1 VKGLIISK
9 EGFMQA
15 LALITILGVFMIGVP
30 AETQAQGKWIKG
42 ASETACIWQAE
53 ISNPPASPG
62 CMW

>member
-1 VKGLIISK
+1 
-9 EGFMQA
+9 MQA